1 MRMTGTAWLTAI
13 RESEAVC
20 LCECVFCAL
29 SFYQDICMSMCVCV
43 CSSESGEKSFFSLD
57 VLM

>member
-1 MRMTGTAWLTAI
+1 MRMTGTAWLAAI

-43 CSSESGEKSFFSLD
+43 CSSESGEKSFFL
-57 VLM
+57 LMC